1 MKIHRFVLGSVAP
14 LGVVGVALMAG
25 VALGSGS
32 AHTDGSPPQA
42 APGEQAAPT
51 TAKAAK
57 TTMPKAQAYVH
68 FDADGNILGP
78 SKKVVAVH
86 HYQSGGYCIELAKS
100 IHVGD
105 ETYAIA
111 FVDYF
116 HPTAAVTIQMYSYS
130 TWCIVDHGFPNSV
143 AVLPLTSTRTQ
154 TDAAMYFLVP

>member
-1 MKIHRFVLGSVAP
+1 MKVHRFVLGAVA
-14 LGVVGVALMAG
+14 LLVVGGVALMAG
-25 VALGSGS
+25 VALGSGR
-32 AHTDGSPPQA
+32 DGGPPQA
-42 APGEQAAPT
+42 APGERLAPS

-68 FDADGNILGP
+68 FMDDGTILGP

-86 HYQSGGYCIELAKS
+86 HYQTGGYCIELDKS

-130 TWCIVDHGFPNSV
+130 AWCAVAQGFPNSV
-143 AVLPLTSTRTQ
+143 AVLPLTSTRAQ
-154 TDAAMYFLVP
+154 TDASMYFLLP